1 MNFREWLENE
11 EQRNKE
17 FKKFL
22 YVMKKEMG
30 EEKWKEAI
38 SMGLKITQGMN
49 VPRIRRSTSGTWDHE
64 YEKDYRQIIVHFDGK
79 DYPFP
84 FDLESAELAGDF
96 ILNRMSRLSLAKEW
110 LIEHGKDMNFTFIDA
125 ESLAQAFYRNIGKA

>member
-49 VPRIRRSTSGTWDHE
+49 IPRIKRSIEGTWDHE
-64 YEKDYRQIIVHFDGK
+64 YEKDYRQITVRFDGK
-79 DYPFP
+79 DYPFM
-84 FDLESAELAGDF
+84 FDLENAQLAGDF
-96 ILNRMSRLSLAKEW
+96 ILNRIGRLSLG
-110 LIEHGKDMNFTFIDA
+110 H
-125 ESLAQAFYRNIGKA
+125 NIT